1 MNNNNREG
9 SDIVLTTELMLYG
22 KYKKPVINLSE
33 CCEEVLGL
41 CYKNAREA
49 ARRCELPFPVVRTRN
64 TRHAPYLVHIR
75 DLARYLDST
84 FEDARKDFDKL

>member
-1 MNNNNREG
+1 M
-9 SDIVLTTELMLYG
+9 LTTELMLYG

-33 CCEEVLGL
+33 CCEDVLGL

-49 ARRCELPFPVVRTRN
+49 ARRSELPFPVIRTRN

-84 FEDARKDFDKL
+84 FDTARKDFDHLQ